1 MINKLKRKLIL
12 TNMLMVSI
20 VLISAFSAMLLI
32 TKNNLE
38 ERSIAAM
45 RSISDYY
52 NREILSMPADQII
65 NYSEYGYLKAFTIET
80 NTRTGLIT
88 INGYQATDGEFSES
102 DMQHIKMLISKAFG
116 SDDTTG
122 VIKSENLR
130 YYIST
135 TQHGHRIVYISKDY
149 EDTTL
154 RDLSAVLFAAG
165 VITLA
170 LVLAISVLF
179 ASVSAQP
186 VEKSIRQ
193 QKQLIADV
201 SHELKTPITVISAN
215 ADIIAAHPDSTV
227 SEQMKW
233 IEYIKDET
241 TRMTSLISNM
251 LYLAKR
257 DEGSATEDMTQI
269 SLSDT
274 VYEAA
279 LPFES
284 VCFETGKQLD
294 LDIAADVQVK
304 GNETSLKQL
313 VAILVDNACKYSDE
327 NGLIKVSLTATQDK
341 AELLINNSGEPIPE
355 QSLPHI
361 FDRFYRVDKSRARL
375 EGGYGLGLSIA
386 KSIADSHHAKLNV
399 TSTKASGTTFT
410 CVFKRIKQSK

>member
-45 RSISDYY
+45 RNISEIY
-52 NREILSMPADQII
+52 NHEISSLPTSQII
-65 NYSEYGYLKAFTIET
+65 DYSEYGYLKAFTIET
-80 NTRTGLIT
+80 NDKRKKFT
-88 INGYQATDGEFSES
+88 INGYDVETDDLSES
-102 DMQHIKMLISKAFG
+102 DIEYINLLIGKVYESPDNIG
-116 SDDTTG
+116 
-122 VIKSENLR
+122 IINSENLR
-130 YYIST
+130 FYKVKTSVG
-135 TQHGHRIVYISKDY
+135 QRIVYINKDY
-149 EDTTL
+149 EDNTL
-154 RDLSAVLFAAG
+154 RDLAAVLFAAG
-165 VITLA
+165 IITLA

-186 VEKSIRQ
+186 VEKSISQ

-227 SEQMKW
+227 SDQMKW
-233 IEYIKDET
+233 IEYIKVET
-241 TRMTSLISNM
+241 TRMTALISNM

-257 DEGSATEDMTQI
+257 DEASSTEDMHTV
-269 SLSDT
+269 SLSDIA
-274 VYEAA
+274 YEAA

-284 VCFETGKQLD
+284 VCFEKGKHLD
-294 LDIAADVQVK
+294 LDITPDVIIK

-327 NGLIKVSLTATQDK
+327 NGSIKITLTATQDK
-341 AELLINNSGEPIPE
+341 SELSINNTGEPIPE
-355 QSLPHI
+355 QSLAHL
-361 FDRFYRVDKSRARL
+361 FDRFYRVDKSRSRS

-386 KSIADSHHAKLNV
+386 KSIADSHHAKLSV
-399 TSTKASGTTFT
+399 ESKRESGTTFCCT
-410 CVFKRIKQSK
+410 FKRIKTTR

>member
-45 RSISDYY
+45 RNISDIY
-52 NREILSMPADQII
+52 NHEITSLPTSQFID
-65 NYSEYGYLKAFTIET
+65 YSEFGYLKAFTIET
-80 NTRTGLIT
+80 DDKHKKFT
-88 INGYQATDGEFSES
+88 INGYDVSGDELSEN
-102 DMQHIKMLISKAFG
+102 DIEHINLLISKAYESPDNIG
-116 SDDTTG
+116 
-122 VIKSENLR
+122 IIHSENLR
-130 YYIST
+130 FYKVKTSLG
-135 TQHGHRIVYISKDY
+135 QRIVYINKDY

-154 RDLSAVLFAAG
+154 RDLSMVLLAAG
-165 VITLA
+165 ITTLA
-170 LVLAISVLF
+170 LVAAISVLF

-186 VEKSIRQ
+186 VETSIRQ

-215 ADIIAAHPDSTV
+215 ADIIASHPDSTV
-227 SEQMKW
+227 SDQMKW
-233 IEYIKDET
+233 VEYIKVET

-257 DEGSATEDMTQI
+257 DEGSSTEDMHTI
-269 SLSDT
+269 SLSDI

-294 LDIAADVQVK
+294 LDVEQNIIIK

-327 NGLIKVSLTATQDK
+327 NGSIKISLTASQDK
-341 AELLINNSGEPIPE
+341 AELSINNTGEPIPE
-355 QSLPHI
+355 QSLPHL
-361 FDRFYRVDKSRARL
+361 FDRFYRVDKSRSRS

-386 KSIADSHHAKLNV
+386 KSIADSHHAKLTV
-399 TSTKASGTTFT
+399 ESKKDSGTTFN
-410 CVFKRIKQSK
+410 CVFKRAKMQK

>member
-20 VLISAFSAMLLI
+20 VLISAFGAMLMI

-45 RSISDYY
+45 RGISEYY
-52 NREILSMPADQII
+52 NHEISSLPTDQII
-65 NYSEYGYLKAFTIET
+65 NYSEYGYLKAFTVET
-80 NTRTGLIT
+80 DFYNNKVS
-88 INGYQATDGEFSES
+88 INGYNIEGDT
-102 DMQHIKMLISKAFG
+102 LT
-116 SDDTTG
+116 SDDIKFIRKLMNDAFATTNTTG
-122 VIKSENLR
+122 VISSENLR
-130 YYIST
+130 FYKSKTITGY
-135 TQHGHRIVYISKDY
+135 RIVYISKDY
-149 EDTTL
+149 EDNTL
-154 RDLSAVLFAAG
+154 RDLTAVLSAAG
-165 VITLA
+165 IITMA
-170 LVLAISVLF
+170 LVAAISVLF

-186 VEKSIRQ
+186 VETSILQ

-215 ADIIAAHPDSTV
+215 ADIIASHPESTV
-227 SEQMKW
+227 ADQMKW
-233 IEYIKDET
+233 VEYIKVET

-257 DEGSATEDMTQI
+257 DEGSSTEDMSNV
-269 SLSDT
+269 SLSDI

-294 LDIAADVQVK
+294 LDIHPDVMIK

-327 NGLIKVSLTATQDK
+327 NGLIKISLRSVQDK
-341 AELLINNSGEPIPE
+341 AELRINNTGDPIPE
-355 QSLPHI
+355 YSLPHL
-361 FDRFYRVDKSRARL
+361 FDRFYRVDKSRSRS

-386 KSIADSHHAKLNV
+386 HSIAESHHAKLSV
-399 TSTKASGTTFT
+399 TSTKADGTTFT
-410 CVFKRIKQSK
+410 CVFKRLKQSK